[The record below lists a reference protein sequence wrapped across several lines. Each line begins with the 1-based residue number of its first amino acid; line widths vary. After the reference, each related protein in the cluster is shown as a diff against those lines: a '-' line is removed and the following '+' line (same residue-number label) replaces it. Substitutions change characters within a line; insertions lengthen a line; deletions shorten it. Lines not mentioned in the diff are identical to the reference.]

1 MEAIRVNVKLFG
13 ILRSH
18 LQEYDPSKGV
28 NVVLSE
34 GNKICNLLDM
44 LGLPKDETKLF
55 LVKGLARNLAY
66 QLDDCDEVSI
76 FLPMGGG

>member
-1 MEAIRVNVKLFG
+1 MNVRLFG
-13 ILRSH
+13 TLRNH

-34 GNKICNLLDM
+34 GSKICNLLDM

-55 LVKGLARNLAY
+55 LVKGLARGIAY
-66 QLDDCDEVSI
+66 QLEDSDEVSI
-76 FLPMGGG
+76 FLPMSGG